1 MITTTFSHVGLTCRN
16 PAAIEAFYATHFGF
30 RRTRVFRPGEHQ
42 IVMLKSGDMYLELFQ
57 ATEVSPAPLP
67 QETGPAYPG
76 WRHLCF
82 AVVDLDAKLTEMGT
96 DARIT
101 LGPVALDDL
110 APGMKACWIADP
122 EGNILELN
130 QGYADD

>member
-1 MITTTFSHVGLTCRN
+1 MIVSHVGLTCQD
-16 PAAIEAFYATHFGF
+16 PAIIERFYTTYFGF
-30 RRTRVFRPGEHQ
+30 RRTRVFQPGPNQ

-57 ATEVSPAPLP
+57 ATAVSPMPAP

-82 AVVDLDAKLTEMGT
+82 AIADLDAKLAEMEA

-101 LGPVALDDL
+101 LGPVTLDDFV
-110 APGMKACWIADP
+110 PGMKVCWIADP